1 MNNIELI
8 MSAVNADIRRKAD
21 ERGQLGIGELAALL
35 RATPPDKVVI
45 ADAPN
50 GPVTVSRDV
59 MSYRGY
65 YDQLAIEP
73 DGQTTA
79 GALATALSE
88 AIGESFQG
96 YKGGD
101 YSMSR
106 NTPVWLSRHGDAS
119 GYAVTG
125 VVEAE
130 DAVIL
135 NITKEEW

>member
-1 MNNIELI
+1 MNDIELI

-35 RATPPDKVVI
+35 RATTLDKVVI
-45 ADAPN
+45 ADTPN
-50 GPVTVSRDV
+50 GPVTVSPDV

-79 GALATALSE
+79 GDLATALSE

-106 NTPVWLSRHGDAS
+106 NTPVWLSHYGDAS

>member
-1 MNNIELI
+1 MKDIELI

-35 RATPPDKVVI
+35 RATNPDKVVV
-45 ADAPN
+45 AETPL
-50 GPVTVSRDV
+50 GPVSVSPDV
-59 MSYRGY
+59 ISYRGY

-73 DGQTTA
+73 DGQSTA
-79 GALATALSE
+79 GILAAALSE
-88 AIGESFQG
+88 AIGETFQG

-106 NTPVWLSRHGDAS
+106 NTPVWLSRYGDAS

-125 VVEAE
+125 VVEAA

-135 NITKEEW
+135 NITEEEW